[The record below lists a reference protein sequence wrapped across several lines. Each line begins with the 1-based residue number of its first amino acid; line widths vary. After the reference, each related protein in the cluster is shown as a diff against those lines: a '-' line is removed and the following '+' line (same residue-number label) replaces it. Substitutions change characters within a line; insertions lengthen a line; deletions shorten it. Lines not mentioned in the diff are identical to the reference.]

1 MTFLVELVNGAMT
14 GLFQILLWPFRGLN
28 PFWAL
33 LAVSLVS
40 GLLMLWVFALTSNQ
54 EGIRRSKDRVR
65 GNLLGVRLFQHDVG
79 VVLKLQVAILKETLQ
94 YLRYSFAPV
103 LFLLLPVLLI
113 LVQLNLFFS
122 LRPLTPGEQSLLTVK
137 VNGSPIMNST
147 VQLEESSGFIVE
159 TPPVRIPSRQEISWR
174 IRAEESGSHRI
185 RLNVDGESFEKDL
198 VVGDAWTAISP
209 VRTDDWLEQL
219 LYSGEQSLNSEGKVT
234 SIQLAYSSLDFQMLG
249 IPMDWLVV
257 FFVLSIVA
265 AFAFKGW
272 FGVEI

>member
-174 IRAEESGSHRI
+174 IRAEEAGSHRI